1 MYGHN
6 HVRNSEQS
14 ACDSGD
20 CPTYARWRKEDRILE
35 IRRRRR
41 MRQEQRDALLL
52 ELHAIVQGRGE

>member
-6 HVRNSEQS
+6 HARATEQS

-41 MRQEQRDALLL
+41 MRQAQREALMA
-52 ELHAIVQGRGE
+52 ELNALVYDD